1 MICMLWETPQTVV
14 AVIVSDVII
23 EKGRSQRQVTEEG
36 DSLKNYTQVNET
48 QEGKT
53 WRKRS
58 AIVCFLQTK
67 PRCQS
72 MKSLPWKPKRALCCE
87 PSFASSADFLVWYNW
102 NNAVAFLL
110 PADALHKD
118 TRVRTAE
125 TKLPPFWAQ
134 LSPASPSDAFYRF
147 TCTLQLQP
155 VANSPRCLRVKRGV
169 KS

>member
-1 MICMLWETPQTVV
+1 MKHKKAKP
-14 AVIVSDVII
+14 
-23 EKGRSQRQVTEEG
+23 EENAQQLC
-36 DSLKNYTQVNET
+36 S
-48 QEGKT
+48 
-53 WRKRS
+53 
-58 AIVCFLQTK
+58 FLQTK

-102 NNAVAFLL
+102 NNAVGFLL

-134 LSPASPSDAFYRF
+134 LSPASPADAFYRF

-155 VANSPRCLRVKRGV
+155 VANSPRCLRVKRGSKASAW
-169 KS
+169 KSRHKSWLLYRVIYLQLKMRIRAGSKD